1 MIISISLDFVYAD
14 NYINTKQKS
23 LDEIDSEII
32 SLEKKLRTEINSIE
46 SSEQKI
52 NVIKA
57 KLETERIKISNNR
70 YKKEEKEKLLN
81 EATFILDSLN
91 EDLGQV
97 ENNKADVEN
106 LINKINI
113 NKKTIDYKIEVI
125 NDSINVINQKMIK
138 TSDELD
144 VIKKKIKSLII
155 ETLSLK
161 APSEVEFML
170 ESENW
175 DMFIVNSSLY
185 ELLIENQKIAFNDL
199 ANQYEKINQI
209 RIKDSLNKENL
220 FLDSNRLNSQLID
233 YNKQLKQF
241 YKL

>member
-1 MIISISLDFVYAD
+1 MMNKIVLFTKNIIKTNFVLFYIIISISLDFVYAD

-106 LINKINI
+106 LINKLNI

-144 VIKKKIKSLII
+144 VIKKK
-155 ETLSLK
+155 
-161 APSEVEFML
+161 
-170 ESENW
+170 
-175 DMFIVNSSLY
+175 
-185 ELLIENQKIAFNDL
+185 
-199 ANQYEKINQI
+199 
-209 RIKDSLNKENL
+209 LNH
-220 FLDSNRLNSQLID
+220 
-233 YNKQLKQF
+233 
-241 YKL
+241 